1 MKKMKYLVVSPKK
14 RYSMCILKLQK
25 ADEKIS
31 YYQRFNFEKT
41 YIVCYRGY

>member
-25 ADEKIS
+25 ADEK
-31 YYQRFNFEKT
+31 KT
-41 YIVCYRGY
+41 YKWKGMFIRK